1 MKQFIEGE
9 IVEIPMVVTDISES
23 EHGKQYTM
31 TYTETDT
38 EYSMTI
44 DDWALE
50 SLGLYSQQEEKD
62 WYEQVEQI
70 ELIVSTK
77 VEIAKEKI
85 NKFLRECH
93 ENEVDILSIEPI
105 MSFTSVGDPK
115 KRLEGAIMVG
125 AMIRYSVPLYS
136 SEPVDEK
143 DGPWVWHPGYSTKE

>member
-1 MKQFIEGE
+1 MKQLTEGE
-9 IVEIPMVVTDISES
+9 VVEIPMVVTDISES
-23 EHGKQYTM
+23 EHGIQYTT
-31 TYTETDT
+31 TYTSSDT

-50 SLGLYSQQEEKD
+50 NLSLYSQKEKD
-62 WYEQVEQI
+62 WYEQVEQV

-85 NKFLRECH
+85 NKFLKECH
-93 ENEVDILSIEPI
+93 ENEIDVLSIEPI

-115 KRLEGAIMVG
+115 KRLEGAIMIG

>member
-1 MKQFIEGE
+1 MKQLTEGE
-9 IVEIPMVVTDISES
+9 IIEIPMVVTDISES
-23 EHGKQYTM
+23 EHGIQYTT
-31 TYTETDT
+31 TYANNDT

-50 SLGLYSQQEEKD
+50 DLSLYSQKEKD
-62 WYEQVEQI
+62 WYEQVEQV

-85 NKFLRECH
+85 NKFLKECH
-93 ENEVDILSIEPI
+93 ENEVDVLSIEPI

-136 SEPVDEK
+136 SEPVEEK